1 MIQVGVP
8 VGLGSGWT
16 RVRGA
21 RSHVACVRMDPQARC
36 FQGGGHGMLF
46 GARSCVQ
53 PTVSA
58 HFSHSERALEPGAGG
73 HV

>member
-46 GARSCVQ
+46 GAVWGEVVC
-53 PTVSA
+53 A
-58 HFSHSERALEPGAGG
+58 AYSERPFQPQ
-73 HV
+73 